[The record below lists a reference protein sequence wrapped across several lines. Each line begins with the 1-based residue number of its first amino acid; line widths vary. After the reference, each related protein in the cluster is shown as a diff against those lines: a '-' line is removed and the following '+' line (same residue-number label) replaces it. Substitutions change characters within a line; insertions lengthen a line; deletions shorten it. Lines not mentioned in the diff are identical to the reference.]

1 MNLNLSIQF
10 KNKELINTKD
20 ITLSAIQSIL
30 FNDISFS
37 IIIYIWYLIYINN
50 GISAPNPFFALS
62 ISLLQNI
69 IVFLYLIKKKY
80 TIDNLIK
87 YTILLLILKIMP
99 LISLYI
105 YDKLTI
111 NYFDVYSTVYLY
123 IIYIFIIILIHNL
136 LLKDD
141 KTILTAINNDIKTEY
156 KENILDTVYDKS
168 YNDVIKQI
176 I

>member
-80 TIDNLIK
+80 TKDNLIK

-105 YDKLTI
+105 YDKINI
-111 NYFDVYSTVYLY
+111 NYFDIYSTVYLY
-123 IIYIFIIILIHNL
+123 MIYIFIIILIHNL

-141 KTILTAINNDIKTEY
+141 KTILTRINDDIKTEY

>member
-69 IVFLYLIKKKY
+69 IIFLYLIKKK
-80 TIDNLIK
+80 
-87 YTILLLILKIMP
+87 
-99 LISLYI
+99 
-105 YDKLTI
+105 
-111 NYFDVYSTVYLY
+111 
-123 IIYIFIIILIHNL
+123 IFNG
-136 LLKDD
+136 
-141 KTILTAINNDIKTEY
+141 
-156 KENILDTVYDKS
+156 
-168 YNDVIKQI
+168 
-176 I
+176 

>member
-1 MNLNLSIQF
+1 M
-10 KNKELINTKD
+10 
-20 ITLSAIQSIL
+20 
-30 FNDISFS
+30 
-37 IIIYIWYLIYINN
+37 
-50 GISAPNPFFALS
+50 
-62 ISLLQNI
+62 
-69 IVFLYLIKKKY
+69 
-80 TIDNLIK
+80 DNLIK
-87 YTILLLILKIMP
+87 YTILLIILKIMP

-111 NYFDVYSTVYLY
+111 NYFDVYSTIYLY

-141 KTILTAINNDIKTEY
+141 KTILTTINDDIKTEY
-156 KENILDTVYDKS
+156 KENIMDTVYDKS

>member
-62 ISLLQNI
+62 IILLQNI

-80 TIDNLIK
+80 SIDNLIK

-105 YDKLTI
+105 YDKINI
-111 NYFDVYSTVYLY
+111 NYFDVYLTVYLY
-123 IIYIFIIILIHNL
+123 MIYIFIIILIHNL

-141 KTILTAINNDIKTEY
+141 KTILTRINDDIKTEY
-156 KENILDTVYDKS
+156 KENIMDTVYDKS